1 MTPGMLGAIG
11 LTTGQSLTPPASGTA
26 SFDVLLGVF
35 VLFVGAK
42 LGEEVARRLGQ
53 PAVVGELLGGFV
65 VGPYALGLVTP
76 GETANVLAEIGIVI
90 LLFTV
95 GLEVRMDDLLVVG
108 RPAILTAL
116 IAMVLPLFVGVA
128 VGLAAGEMLSTA
140 AFVGLALAATSI
152 GITSRVLSEMKV
164 LSRPFARVVL
174 GAAVIDD
181 VLALILIGLVSGAAE
196 GDLSASTLFVAVAAV
211 GLVVLGFAAA
221 RRARGLSRAAFT
233 WPMFA
238 DSPLVPAFILMF
250 ALALVATWI
259 GLAAIIGAFVA
270 GLIVA
275 ETEAR
280 EELEHEMRPL
290 GLIFI
295 PFFFA
300 VTGAQLDLGALLDP
314 RVAVLA
320 AVLAVA
326 GILTK
331 ALGGMLGA
339 RSLGRW
345 GSIAVG
351 SGMVPRGEVGVVVAT
366 LGLTTGLL
374 TSDLFSAV
382 LVAVLATTVAAP
394 YLLAISV
401 PRAIAEDEA
410 GGSVRPGTAG
420 T

>member
-1 MTPGMLGAIG
+1 MSHILA
-11 LTTGQSLTPPASGTA
+11 LATPPIGTSLDASAGTV
-26 SFDVLLGVF
+26 SFDVLLGIF

-53 PAVVGELLGGFV
+53 PPVVGELLGGFL
-65 VGPYALGLVTP
+65 VGPYALGLVLP
-76 GETANVLAEIGIVI
+76 GETAAILAEIGVVI

-95 GLEVRMDDLLVVG
+95 GLEVRMDDLLAVG

-116 IAMVLPLFVGVA
+116 IAMILPMIAGVGIAMV
-128 VGLAAGEMLSTA
+128 AGEGPATA

-152 GITSRVLSEMKV
+152 GITSRVLAEMKV
-164 LSRPFARVVL
+164 LSLPFARVVL

-181 VLALILIGLVSGAAE
+181 VLALILIGLVSGAAT
-196 GDLSASTLFVAVAAV
+196 GDLSASTLFVAVAAIGLV
-211 GLVVLGFAAA
+211 GLGFVVA
-221 RRARGLSRAAFT
+221 RRARGLPRDVFT
-233 WPMFA
+233 WPLFA
-238 DSPLVPAFILMF
+238 ETPLVPAFMLMF

-314 RVAVLA
+314 RAAALA
-320 AVLAVA
+320 LALAVA

-331 ALGGMLGA
+331 VVGGMLGA

-345 GSIAVG
+345 SSLAVG

-366 LGLTTGLL
+366 LGLASGLL
-374 TSDLFSAV
+374 TQDLFSTI

-394 YLLAISV
+394 YLLTVTV
-401 PRAIAEDEA
+401 PRAIGEA
-410 GGSVRPGTAG
+410 AA
-420 T
+420 

>member
-1 MTPGMLGAIG
+1 MTPSILAAIAPIGAAPR
-11 LTTGQSLTPPASGTA
+11 LDPAAGTA

-35 VLFVGAK
+35 ILFVGAK

-53 PAVVGELLGGFV
+53 PAVVGELLGGFL
-65 VGPYALGLVTP
+65 VGPFALGLVTP
-76 GETANVLAEIGIVI
+76 GETANVLAEIGVVI
-90 LLFTV
+90 LLFSV
-95 GLEVRMDDLLVVG
+95 GLEVRLDDLLAVG

-116 IAMVLPLFVGVA
+116 IAMVLPLAIGIGI
-128 VGLAAGEMLSTA
+128 GLAAGEMLATA

-152 GITSRVLSEMKV
+152 GITSRVLAEMNV
-164 LSRPFARVVL
+164 ISRPFARVIL

-181 VLALILIGLVSGAAE
+181 VVALILIGLVSGAAE
-196 GDLSASTLFVAVAAV
+196 GDLSASTFFVAIAAV

-221 RRARGLSRAAFT
+221 RHARGLSRDVFT
-233 WPMFA
+233 WPLFA
-238 DSPLVPAFILMF
+238 DSPLVPAFIVMF

-280 EELEHEMRPL
+280 EELEHEMKPL

-314 RVAVLA
+314 RVAILA
-320 AVLAVA
+320 LILGVA
-326 GILTK
+326 GVLTK
-331 ALGGMLGA
+331 AVGGILGA
-339 RSLGRW
+339 RSLGKW
-345 GSIAVG
+345 SSVAVG

-374 TSDLFSAV
+374 TTDLFSTV
-382 LVAVLATTVAAP
+382 LVAVIGTTIAAP
-394 YLLAISV
+394 YLLAVSV
-401 PRAIAEDEA
+401 PRAIAEEEA
-410 GGSVRPGTAG
+410 AKASGST
-420 T
+420 